1 MNFSRLPLGKF
12 MNELGS
18 AKPAPGGGAAAA
30 MCAALGLSLFEMVLR
45 INARK
50 HPAKLKKAA
59 KVHKNVQTC
68 LSIMKEDAQAFLKI
82 SQLYKSGQKSTAC
95 QKALKNGA
103 EVPYKIIHIAKQM
116 LKESTSEH
124 AHTSAWLKSDLVEAE
139 LLLKA
144 AIAAAA
150 LNVEINLKGISDKPY
165 VNKMRKAMR

>member
-1 MNFSRLPLGKF
+1 MNYSRLGVDKF
-12 MNELGS
+12 LSELGS

-59 KVHKNVQTC
+59 KVHVNVQTC
-68 LSIMKEDAQAFLKI
+68 LSILQEDAQAFLKI
-82 SQLYKSGQKSTAC
+82 SQLYKSGQKGDAC

-103 EVPYKIIHIAKQM
+103 QVPYKIIQIAKQT
-116 LKESTSEH
+116 LKETASEH

-144 AIAAAA
+144 SMAAAA
-150 LNVEINLKGISDKPY
+150 LNVEINLKGISDKRF
-165 VNKMRKAMR
+165 VEKMRKAMR